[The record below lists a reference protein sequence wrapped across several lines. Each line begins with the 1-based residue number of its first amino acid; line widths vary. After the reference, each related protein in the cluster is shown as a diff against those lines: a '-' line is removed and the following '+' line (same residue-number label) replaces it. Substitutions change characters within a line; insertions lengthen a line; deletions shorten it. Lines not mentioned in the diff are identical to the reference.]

1 MAERLVD
8 VKRSG
13 GAILHVYRVTI
24 PAEIVSD
31 ADYEKKA
38 LMADLL
44 LPEKVST
51 FTDYLVEA
59 EFCLGEYP
67 AIIAKLR

>member
-1 MAERLVD
+1 MLLVCP
-8 VKRSG
+8 VP
-13 GAILHVYRVTI
+13 ILLCS
-24 PAEIVSD
+24 ANL
-31 ADYEKKA
+31 AA
-38 LMADLL
+38 LL